1 MVSTN
6 TYRFKFRGQKKY
18 RKYSGQ
24 RTHKK
29 LCSVSWVFVVKKNNN
44 EIQE

>member
-1 MVSTN
+1 MFFDLNCTE
-6 TYRFKFRGQKKY
+6 KEKY
-18 RKYSGQ
+18 YKYFGQ

-29 LCSVSWVFVVKKNNN
+29 LCSVSWVFVVKKNNS

>member
-1 MVSTN
+1 MFFDLNCTE
-6 TYRFKFRGQKKY
+6 KEKY
-18 RKYSGQ
+18 YKYSRQ

-29 LCSVSWVFVVKKNNN
+29 LCSVSWVFVVKKNNS

>member
-1 MVSTN
+1 MFFDLNCTE
-6 TYRFKFRGQKKY
+6 KEKY